1 MTATAAHDH
10 PAAAAQRPDTQRPDA
25 HRPDTHRP
33 DTQRPDAARIA
44 RAALTRLVEP
54 GDALAV
60 HAVAALGPERALV
73 LLTGREAIQPAERDL
88 LAEHAGAPDTLARR
102 WSAGLDRWA
111 PRAARLDPVRDLVAL
126 HRLGGGLLVPED
138 EAWPAALDDLGEA
151 APLGL
156 WFRGPGTLPPASRA
170 LAVVGSREA
179 TAYGRAVT
187 TRLAAHAVQQG
198 MCVVSGGAY
207 GIDGVAHRAALA
219 APVGPDA
226 ADAHDGA
233 SGRVPPTVAVLAG
246 GLDRFYPAGH
256 EDLLREVMAAGLLV
270 SEMPPGASPT
280 RYRFLQRNRVIAAL
294 AGAVL
299 VVEARWRSGAQ
310 NTAGHAFGL
319 GREVGA
325 VPGPV
330 TSPSSAGCHR
340 LLQETPAR
348 LVTSEAEAL
357 ALLDGGAPAPRPGGT
372 GGGAGN
378 TASSSPA
385 SAASPVRVTDGLSV
399 EEALVHEALPLRQA
413 VPVDRITVSAGLA
426 LPTVLASLSRLQRA
440 GLARRVEDR
449 WRRA

>member
-1 MTATAAHDH
+1 MSTAPIGAT
-10 PAAAAQRPDTQRPDA
+10 PAAPPWALPGDPTA
-25 HRPDTHRP
+25 
-33 DTQRPDAARIA
+33 RPDAARLA

-60 HAVAALGPERALV
+60 HTVASLGPERALA
-73 LLTGREAIQPAERDL
+73 LITGCERLQPMERDL
-88 LAEHAGAPDTLARR
+88 LADHAGASDTLARR
-102 WSAGLDRWA
+102 WSAGLARWA
-111 PRAARLDPVRDLVAL
+111 PRAAHLDPARDLVAM

-138 EAWPAALDDLGEA
+138 AAWPSALRDLGEA

-156 WFRGPGTLPPASRA
+156 WFRGSGVLPPASRA

-179 TAYGRAVT
+179 SAYGRACT
-187 TRLAAHAVQQG
+187 TRMAAYAVQQG
-198 MCVVSGGAY
+198 VCVVSGGAY
-207 GIDGVAHRAALA
+207 GIDGAAHRAALA
-219 APVGPDA
+219 APDA
-226 ADAHDGA
+226 AE
-233 SGRVPPTVAVLAG
+233 RVGGVPATVAVLAG

-340 LLQETPAR
+340 LLQESPAR
-348 LVTSEAEAL
+348 LVTTEHEAL
-357 ALLDGGAPAPRPGGT
+357 ALLDGRAGAPSGT
-372 GGGAGN
+372 GASGGRPARAAGRG
-378 TASSSPA
+378 AE
-385 SAASPVRVTDGLSV
+385 SAATAARATDGLSV

-413 VPVDRITVSAGLA
+413 VPADRITVSAGLA
-426 LPTVLASLSRLQRA
+426 LPTVLAALSRLERA

>member
-1 MTATAAHDH
+1 MTADTAHDH
-10 PAAAAQRPDTQRPDA
+10 PVAAAQGPDTQRPDA
-25 HRPDTHRP
+25 HRP

-111 PRAARLDPVRDLVAL
+111 PRAARLDPVRDLVSL

-198 MCVVSGGAY
+198 VCVVSGGAY
-207 GIDGVAHRAALA
+207 GIDGAAHRAALA
-219 APVGPDA
+219 APVGPEDS
-226 ADAHDGA
+226 DAHDGPGGA
-233 SGRVPPTVAVLAG
+233 SDRVPPTVAVLAG

-348 LVTSEAEAL
+348 LVTSETEAL

-372 GGGAGN
+372 GGGN
-378 TASSSPA
+378 TAPPGDAPA
-385 SAASPVRVTDGLSV
+385 PAASPVRVTDGLSV

>member
-25 HRPDTHRP
+25 HRP

-198 MCVVSGGAY
+198 VCVVSGGAY
-207 GIDGVAHRAALA
+207 GIDGAAHRAALA
-219 APVGPDA
+219 APVEPEDPDG
-226 ADAHDGA
+226 HDGPGGA
-233 SGRVPPTVAVLAG
+233 SDRVPPTVAVLAG

-348 LVTSEAEAL
+348 LVTSKAEAL

-372 GGGAGN
+372 GGEN
-378 TASSSPA
+378 TAPSSLA

-413 VPVDRITVSAGLA
+413 VPVDRIAVSAGLA
-426 LPTVLASLSRLQRA
+426 LPTVLASLSRLQRV
-440 GLARRVEDR
+440 GLARRVDDR

>member
-1 MTATAAHDH
+1 MTAAAS
-10 PAAAAQRPDTQRPDA
+10 
-25 HRPDTHRP
+25 
-33 DTQRPDAARIA
+33 RPDAARVA

-60 HAVAALGPERALV
+60 HAVAALGPERALA

-88 LAEHAGAPDTLARR
+88 LAEHAGAPETLARR
-102 WSAGLDRWA
+102 WAAGLARWA

-126 HRLGGGLLVPED
+126 HRLGGGLLIPED
-138 EAWPAALDDLGEA
+138 GAWPAALDDLGEA

-156 WFRGPGTLPPASRA
+156 WFRGSGTLPPASRA

-187 TRLAAHAVQQG
+187 ARIAAHAVQQG
-198 MCVVSGGAY
+198 VCVVSGGAY
-207 GIDGVAHRAALA
+207 GIDGAAHRAALQ
-219 APVGPDA
+219 APVDA
-226 ADAHDGA
+226 AG
-233 SGRVPPTVAVLAG
+233 SGHPGVPPTLAVLAG

-256 EDLLREVMAAGLLV
+256 EELLRAVMDAGLLV

-340 LLQETPAR
+340 LLQQTPAR
-348 LVTSEAEAL
+348 LVATEQEAL
-357 ALLDGGAPAPRPGGT
+357 DLLGGRDGGPGSGHPAPGHAGHDRPAAAQGDAGSAPART
-372 GGGAGN
+372 
-378 TASSSPA
+378 
-385 SAASPVRVTDGLSV
+385 TDGLSV

-413 VPVDRITVSAGLA
+413 VPADRITVSAGLA
-426 LPTVLASLSRLQRA
+426 LPTVLACLARLQRA
-440 GLARRVEDR
+440 GLAERVEDR
-449 WRRA
+449 WRRAGAGGP